1 MPNDQFDLLNVAWV
15 KPKVD
20 IYLITKVEQLLLRLE
35 VQVLEVVV
43 QPRRLLDRDLVRE
56 LDLRVKVGA

>member
-1 MPNDQFDLLNVAWV
+1 MAWV
-15 KPKVD
+15 KSKVA
-20 IYLITKVEQLLLRLE
+20 IHLITKVEQLLLRLE